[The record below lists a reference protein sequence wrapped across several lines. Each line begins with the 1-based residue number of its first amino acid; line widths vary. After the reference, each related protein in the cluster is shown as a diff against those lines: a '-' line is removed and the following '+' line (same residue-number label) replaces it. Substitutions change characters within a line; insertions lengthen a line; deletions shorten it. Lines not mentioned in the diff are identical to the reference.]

1 METEILQLELVPTT
15 TETNGVESGNAIQFI
30 NANTS
35 PVTVGELREGCIIP
49 SFAKDNESTISHSH
63 FIEAVY
69 NAAQMAFE
77 RETILDPVVRVS
89 HPVKGRIPSAM
100 GKPANLLSEH
110 EKTLYYERMAFLF
123 EIPSICDSVGESSLS
138 LTVGGVRS
146 YSETNLYSK
155 KSDEKFKIFV
165 GFKNMV
171 CTNLCISTDGY
182 IGELKVRSISEIVNE
197 AFKLFG
203 NYDPGED
210 VRVFAEMT
218 QDSLTERQFATLVG
232 RSRMFQYLPQ
242 KVKKEL
248 PNMPLLDSQVSTIC
262 KDYYSDESFCRNE
275 SGDIDLWGLYNLFTG
290 ANKSSYIGSFLE
302 RGVGSHS
309 FVKELQNAL
318 KSDSEHWFVS

>member
-1 METEILQLELVPTT
+1 
-15 TETNGVESGNAIQFI
+15 
-30 NANTS
+30 
-35 PVTVGELREGCIIP
+35 
-49 SFAKDNESTISHSH
+49 
-63 FIEAVY
+63 
-69 NAAQMAFE
+69 
-77 RETILDPVVRVS
+77 
-89 HPVKGRIPSAM
+89 
-100 GKPANLLSEH
+100 
-110 EKTLYYERMAFLF
+110 
-123 EIPSICDSVGESSLS
+123 
-138 LTVGGVRS
+138 
-146 YSETNLYSK
+146 
-155 KSDEKFKIFV
+155 
-165 GFKNMV
+165 MV